1 MAADRTAK
9 LLGCYPGGKP
19 SDPETYVA
27 AVAAILADYPPEI
40 VARVTDPVHGI
51 ARSQKFLPTVAEI
64 SAACEEAMIEAR
76 KLWKEGFD
84 RRRAIA
90 EVRAEPT
97 EEQKARVR
105 EIVEQTKNSL
115 KADLP
120 DAK

>member
-1 MAADRTAK
+1 MAADRTAR

-40 VARVTDPVHGI
+40 VAKVTDPVHGI

-64 SAACEEAMIEAR
+64 SAACEDAMIEAR
-76 KLWKEGFD
+76 KRWKEGFD

-90 EVRAEPT
+90 ESRAEPT
-97 EEQKARVR
+97 DEQKARVR
-105 EIVEQTKNSL
+105 QIVEQTKNSL

-120 DAK
+120 NAK